1 MKASKQIALLLVI
14 VLTLGVC
21 LPRSAHANFVE
32 IAKDAAKWIAGAVTA
47 WGVGKAL
54 DAAAEQAQPTEEEK
68 KEGLPWYKYL
78 WPGNWF

>member
-21 LPRSAHANFVE
+21 LPRSAHAFVQQGGE
-32 IAKDAAKWIAGAVTA
+32 AVKWVAAVIASWF
-47 WGVGKAL
+47 VGKAL